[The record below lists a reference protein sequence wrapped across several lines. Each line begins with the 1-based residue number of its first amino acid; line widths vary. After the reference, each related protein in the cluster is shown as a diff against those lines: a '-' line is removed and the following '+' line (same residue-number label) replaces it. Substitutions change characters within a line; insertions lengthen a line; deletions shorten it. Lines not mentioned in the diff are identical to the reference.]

1 MLGKKLRTVEELN
14 LELYNKVC
22 DEFEEYKSSLLTMSA
37 DEILEHAYA
46 YAVREDIVLALEYN
60 NIEAGQAEALL
71 RLNKPLEAI
80 FEKWETLEIQHMKC
94 IKEAIGTRANDV
106 AREQYLRASREKKA
120 RERDAR

>member
-1 MLGKKLRTVEELN
+1 MVLVKKTVEELN

-22 DEFEEYKSSLLTMSA
+22 DEFDEYKSSLLGMSA
-37 DEILEHAYA
+37 DEILERAYA

-60 NIEAGQAEALL
+60 NIEADQAEALL